1 MPEQAKGTEQDKQR
15 PMSLMEL
22 YAAYGM
28 RVRAAQ
34 RINAELRAIEQE
46 IAKREQANADSQR
59 KPAQEIVGDKPEG
72 GSET

>member
-22 YAAYGM
+22 HAAYGM

-46 IAKREQANADSQR
+46 IAKREMAQKKADDAKALQD
-59 KPAQEIVGDKPEG
+59 AADKEKAA
-72 GSET
+72 TK